1 MKDCIVTMN
10 GVIKIAMNIWMII
23 GGIAIMAISIMYAAS
38 LFKDYDDETTKGKI
52 GTFILYLADPHAGGV
67 FLYIG
72 FLLLLL
78 GLVS

>member
-1 MKDCIVTMN
+1 
-10 GVIKIAMNIWMII
+10 
-23 GGIAIMAISIMYAAS
+23 MAISIIYAAS
-38 LFKDYDDETTKGKI
+38 VFKDYDDETTKGKI